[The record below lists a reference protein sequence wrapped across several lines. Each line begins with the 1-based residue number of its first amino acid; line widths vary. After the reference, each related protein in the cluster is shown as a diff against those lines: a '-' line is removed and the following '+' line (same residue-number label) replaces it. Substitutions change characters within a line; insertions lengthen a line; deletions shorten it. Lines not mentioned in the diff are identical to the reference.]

1 MSTYKNLEIYQAAF
15 NLAIKTYRLNVSL
28 PVTALL
34 HQGNKL
40 RWTSLKIKDLIAEGF
55 SGKKSDEEIIKILTI
70 IKSLNDEVLLLLK
83 KIKSGN
89 NNKQIPELIKGYKQ
103 LGQKAESCISTLN
116 NEKSDYVIPFQESVM
131 MDLAATA

>member
-55 SGKKSDEEIIKILTI
+55 SGKKSDEEIIESLVVRLSSDSYQRLLFTKLLEATI
-70 IKSLNDEVLLLLK
+70 A
-83 KIKSGN
+83 
-89 NNKQIPELIKGYKQ
+89 PTKGKM
-103 LGQKAESCISTLN
+103 K
-116 NEKSDYVIPFQESVM
+116 M
-131 MDLAATA
+131 LAAFAAHIHTSKEIFLFIIFF